1 MQVATSDGANMNVG
15 TKLDAYV
22 YNTLAAWY
30 NEDMKAAG
38 SNATLPAAPSG
49 PQPPAPASAR
59 PRFLGL
65 AVDWSDPAF
74 ITVRRRLDSLGWC
87 SLNKGF
93 QGYLGLAVLERTHLH
108 VVRRRLQSWL
118 TTGCCFVAKLTN
130 LTASFHTLL
139 SPSPKPRPPQ
149 YHML

>member
-1 MQVATSDGANMNVG
+1 MACYAWRAQVSTSDGANMNVG

-49 PQPPAPASAR
+49 PQPPAPASAK

-74 ITVRRRLDSLGWC
+74 ITVRCRAWIS
-87 SLNKGF
+87 
-93 QGYLGLAVLERTHLH
+93 T
-108 VVRRRLQSWL
+108 WL
-118 TTGCCFVAKLTN
+118 TTDCG
-130 LTASFHTLL
+130 
-139 SPSPKPRPPQ
+139 
-149 YHML
+149 

>member
-1 MQVATSDGANMNVG
+1 MATSDGANMNVG

-74 ITVRRRLDSLGWC
+74 ITVRRC
-87 SLNKGF
+87 VMP
-93 QGYLGLAVLERTHLH
+93 VLFSRH
-108 VVRRRLQSWL
+108 L
-118 TTGCCFVAKLTN
+118 TTGYC
-130 LTASFHTLL
+130 LL
-139 SPSPKPRPPQ
+139 SKGFF
-149 YHML
+149 